1 MDLNSLLQP
10 METEV
15 EILHP
20 VTNKP
25 TGIKVV
31 LLSRYHPDIKAMV
44 RKIQDTRMAQ
54 ARRNKP
60 MDAATIEDETLEV
73 LAASVKSWQG
83 LDRDGEALA
92 CTRENVLDLLRN
104 PGYQWMRRQI
114 DESLGNDALFFG
126 A

>member
-1 MDLNSLLQP
+1 MDLTSLLQP
-10 METEV
+10 METVV

-20 VTNKP
+20 VTSKP
-25 TGIKVV
+25 VGIRVT
-31 LLSRYHPDIKAMV
+31 LLSRYHPEIKAMV
-44 RKIQDTRMAQ
+44 RKIQDGRVAS
-54 ARRNKP
+54 ARRGKP
-60 MDAATIEDETLEV
+60 LDAATIEDETLEV
-73 LAASVKSWQG
+73 LAASVQSWDG
-83 LDRDGEALA
+83 VERDGEALS

>member
-1 MDLNSLLQP
+1 MDLTSLLQP

-25 TGIKVV
+25 TGIKVT

-44 RKIQDTRMAQ
+44 RKIQDSRVAQ

-60 MDAATIEDETLEV
+60 MDAAAIEEEMLEV
-73 LAASVKSWQG
+73 LAASVKCWSG
-83 LDRDGEALA
+83 LERDGAA
-92 CTRENVLDLLRN
+92 IPCTRENVLDLLRN
-104 PGYQWMRRQI
+104 PGYQWLRKQI
-114 DESLGNDALFFG
+114 DDSMGNDALFFG